1 MKRWIHA
8 SIDESYTSFIDE
20 KLPESVEAFMSA
32 SDDQIDYKLVKNA
45 VDAFF
50 DEYNKFPSGM
60 SMDSLD
66 IKYDED
72 KGRFYRKYRP
82 FADKCKELSKGINP
96 SGYGRNDYSMIK
108 MRDQLRAVDY
118 NFPYGWK
125 YNVR

>member
-8 SIDESYTSFIDE
+8 SIDEGYTTLINNEVPQEIEDFLDIIE
-20 KLPESVEAFMSA
+20 P
-32 SDDQIDYKLVKNA
+32 DYTTTKNA

-50 DEYNKFPSGM
+50 KEYKLLPSSM

-72 KGRFYRKYRP
+72 KGRFYRKYRG
-82 FADKCKELSKGINP
+82 FADKCKEVAKSINP
-96 SGYGRNDYSMIK
+96 SGYGRNDYKNLKI
-108 MRDQLRAVDY
+108 RDLCRSVDY

-125 YNVR
+125 YMVR